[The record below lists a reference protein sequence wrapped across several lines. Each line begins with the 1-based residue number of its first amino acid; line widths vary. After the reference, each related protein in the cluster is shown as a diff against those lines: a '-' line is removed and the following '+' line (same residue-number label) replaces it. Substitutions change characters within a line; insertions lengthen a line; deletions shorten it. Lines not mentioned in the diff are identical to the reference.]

1 MKVQGG
7 LGGFCQILGG
17 ALESFRKYEGD
28 ELNNYPLPTLL
39 TIPCVNQRFF
49 KWLILIFNLER
60 KIKFEAR
67 WRFFSTVAPVGPQR
81 KLSRMGWS
89 VNDFPPWD
97 FTSKRKI
104 GKRRFWI
111 RFQRTLH
118 TWRCKVRFSFEK
130 QVCNNKQEVCLIIST
145 VVNGIVE

>member
-7 LGGFCQILGG
+7 LGGFWQIFGG
-17 ALESFRKYEGD
+17 ALESLKKYEGD
-28 ELNNYPLPTLL
+28 AWNKKPFPSLL

-67 WRFFSTVAPVGPQR
+67 WRFFSTVAPVRPQR

-111 RFQRTLH
+111 CFQRTLQ
-118 TWRCKVRFSFEK
+118 TWRC
-130 QVCNNKQEVCLIIST
+130 EVGFRWLKNHFVT
-145 VVNGIVE
+145 TNRKFFNV